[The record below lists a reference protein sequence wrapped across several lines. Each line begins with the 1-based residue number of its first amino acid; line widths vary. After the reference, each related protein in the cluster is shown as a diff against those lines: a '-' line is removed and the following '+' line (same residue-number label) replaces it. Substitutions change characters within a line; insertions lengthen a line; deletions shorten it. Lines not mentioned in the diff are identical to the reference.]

1 MKSSKYSV
9 FIVVLFCLFIFGF
22 GIFFFVTPDKDF
34 SENENRFLAGFEAP
48 TWKTLVSGEFM
59 EDFEDYVVDQFPLR
73 DKWINLKAW
82 GERVLGKKENNSVYF
97 GTDKQTLFAHFNVLS
112 DEELEK
118 RVGYVN
124 ALGGKLNVPLYFSI
138 IPDKSFVWADRL
150 PDNAPNVDDGSMI
163 ADTME
168 LVSGDVNYIDLRDA
182 LNIAANDP
190 FYRTDHHWTTFGAYR
205 GYIALQN
212 GMGGSLT
219 VPQSEPVQV
228 SDSFFGTTWSSCGA
242 GWITPDTIHTWI
254 DEDSVEV
261 TRYPVAEPVPGE
273 LYDESFLE
281 KKDKYSMFLGGN
293 QPLCILR
300 NENATTDKKLM
311 VVRDSYSDSLAPFLA
326 QDYAE
331 VHLIDLRYYKMP
343 LPMYVAQNGIDEA
356 LVLYSNSNF
365 STDANLFMLGM
376 G

>member
-73 DKWINLKAW
+73 DQWINLKAW
-82 GERVLGKKENNSVYF
+82 GERLLGKKENNSVYF
-97 GTDKQTLFAHFNVLS
+97 GTDGDTLFAHFNKLS
-112 DEELEK
+112 DEELAK

-124 ALGGKLNVPLYFSI
+124 ALGEKLNVPLYFSI

-150 PDNAPNVDDGSMI
+150 PNNAPNADDGSMI
-163 ADTME
+163 ADTID

-219 VPQSEPVQV
+219 VPKGEPVQV

-242 GWITPDTIHTWI
+242 NWITPDAIHTWI
-254 DEDSVEV
+254 DEDSVSV

-300 NENATTDKKLM
+300 NENATTNGKLL
-311 VVRDSYSDSLAPFLA
+311 VIRDSYSDSLAPFLA
-326 QDYAE
+326 QDYEE
-331 VHLIDLRYYKMP
+331 VHLYDLRYNKNSIP
-343 LPMYVAQNGIDEA
+343 KYVEENDIDQV
-356 LVLYSNSNF
+356 LVLYSAANF
-365 STDANLFMLGM
+365 TTDANLFLM
-376 G
+376 GIG

>member
-97 GTDKQTLFAHFNVLS
+97 GTDKQTLFAHFNALTH
-112 DEELEK
+112 EELAK

-124 ALGGKLNVPLYFSI
+124 ALGSKLEVPLYFSI

-242 GWITPDTIHTWI
+242 GWITPDAIHTWI

-261 TRYPVAEPVPGE
+261 TRYPVAEPVEGE

-293 QPLCILR
+293 QPLCVLR
-300 NENATTDKKLM
+300 NENSDGGKLL
-311 VVRDSYSDSLAPFLA
+311 VIRDSYSDSLAPFLS
-326 QDYAE
+326 QDYEE
-331 VHLIDLRYYKMP
+331 VHLFDLRYNKTSIP
-343 LPMYVAQNGIDEA
+343 QYVAENGIDQV
-356 LVLYSNSNF
+356 LVLYSAANF
-365 STDANLFMLGM
+365 TTDNNLFLMGM

>member
-1 MKSSKYSV
+1 MSKRYSI
-9 FIVVLFCLFIFGF
+9 FITALFCVFIFGF
-22 GIFFFVTPDKDF
+22 GIFFFIAPDKDF
-34 SENENRFLAGFEAP
+34 SEQENRYLSQFKAP
-48 TWKTLVSGEFM
+48 TWETLVSGQFM

-82 GERVLGKKENNSVYF
+82 GERILGKQENNKVYF
-97 GTDKQTLFAHFNVLS
+97 GTDKQTLFAQFNYPS
-112 DEELEK
+112 DLLK
-118 RVGYVN
+118 RIEYIN
-124 ALGGKLNVPLYFSI
+124 KLGDKLNIPLYFSLV
-138 IPDKSFVWADRL
+138 PDKSYINSELL
-150 PDNAPNVDDGSMI
+150 PNNAPNVDDGSMI
-163 ADTME
+163 SDAQGMLSDK
-168 LVSGDVNYIDLRDA
+168 VNFIDLTKYLDRENA
-182 LNIAANDP
+182 
-190 FYRTDHHWTTFGAYR
+190 FYRTDHHWTTMGAFYA
-205 GYIALQN
+205 YQALGMAMN
-212 GMGGSLT
+212 GTFT
-219 VPQSEPVQV
+219 VPEGEPELV
-228 SDSFFGTTWSSCGA
+228 SDAFFGTTFSSA
-242 GWITPDTIHTWI
+242 GTGWVTPDEMHVWVG
-254 DEDSVEV
+254 EDSGITVE
-261 TRYPVAEPVPGE
+261 RYPEGRPIPGE

-343 LPMYVAQNGIDEA
+343 LPMYVMQNGIDEA

-365 STDANLFMLGM
+365 STDNNLFMLGM

>member
-97 GTDKQTLFAHFNVLS
+97 GTDKQTLFAHFNALS
-112 DEELEK
+112 DEELAK

-124 ALGGKLNVPLYFSI
+124 ALGGKLEVPLYFSI

-182 LNIAANDP
+182 FDGENT
-190 FYRTDHHWTTFGAYR
+190 FYRTDHHWSTYGAFEGYAALMDAMNGSHTTPE
-205 GYIALQN
+205 
-212 GMGGSLT
+212 GS
-219 VPQSEPVQV
+219 PVQV

-242 GWITPDTIHTWI
+242 GWITPDAIHTWI

-273 LYDESFLE
+273 LYDESFLA

-293 QPLCILR
+293 QPLCVLR
-300 NENATTDKKLM
+300 NENSDGGKLL
-311 VVRDSYSDSLAPFLA
+311 VIRDSYSDSLAPFLS
-326 QDYAE
+326 QDYEE
-331 VHLIDLRYYKMP
+331 VHLFDLRYNKTSIP
-343 LPMYVAQNGIDEA
+343 QYVAENGIDQV
-356 LVLYSNSNF
+356 LVLYSAANF
-365 STDANLFMLGM
+365 TTDNNLFLMGM